1 MKPTHQ
7 THTHHPRL
15 LANPAKPGFISSLNP
30 NTHTR
35 CSAVEKVGV
44 VNGWMIRHSGA
55 VLCPVRAKTTR
66 AKSNQSDR
74 RHAVIRLGFS
84 RVWPEANGQV
94 KGNVSEVWTYT
105 GISTDKTDLCLSYM
119 VKTGRISY
127 VDPRQIE
134 AAGADPGNKQA
145 NGSVA
150 VQWNRWSP
158 WFRLFRFS
166 VSVCVIACLNSAW
179 RRH

>member
-105 GISTDKTDLCLSYM
+105 GISTDKTDLSVCRTWSKPAAFHMLIR
-119 VKTGRISY
+119 VKSKRPAPIPVISK
-127 VDPRQIE
+127 QT
-134 AAGADPGNKQA
+134 AAWLYNEMDGHLDSDYS
-145 NGSVA
+145 GSVY
-150 VQWNRWSP
+150 Q
-158 WFRLFRFS
+158 
-166 VSVCVIACLNSAW
+166 CVW
-179 RRH
+179 